1 MLKRIVRRR
10 VNGKPPGERR
20 QAEEDALRGGLFFEV
35 VWATALKFSRG
46 FTVPGATA
54 VTVAGMFI
62 SFFFLARAMK
72 VLPLGTAYAV
82 WTGIGAAGTVLV
94 GIFLFKEPVTV
105 QRIIFTLFLI
115 IGIVGLKFSTT

>member
-1 MLKRIVRRR
+1 MAWLWLTAAGI
-10 VNGKPPGERR
+10 
-20 QAEEDALRGGLFFEV
+20 FEV

-72 VLPLGTAYAV
+72 VLPRYRRGGNRSCRY
-82 WTGIGAAGTVLV
+82 
-94 GIFLFKEPVTV
+94 
-105 QRIIFTLFLI
+105 
-115 IGIVGLKFSTT
+115 FSF

>member
-1 MLKRIVRRR
+1 MAWLLLTVAG
-10 VNGKPPGERR
+10 V
-20 QAEEDALRGGLFFEV
+20 FEV
-35 VWATALKFSRG
+35 VWAAALKFSRG

>member
-1 MLKRIVRRR
+1 MAWLLLTVAG
-10 VNGKPPGERR
+10 V
-20 QAEEDALRGGLFFEV
+20 FEV

-54 VTVAGMFI
+54 VTVAGMFISFFI

>member
-1 MLKRIVRRR
+1 MAWLLLTVAG
-10 VNGKPPGERR
+10 V
-20 QAEEDALRGGLFFEV
+20 FEV
-35 VWATALKFSRG
+35 VWATALKFSHG
-46 FTVPGATA
+46 FTEWKAAT

>member
-1 MLKRIVRRR
+1 MAWLLLTVAG
-10 VNGKPPGERR
+10 V
-20 QAEEDALRGGLFFEV
+20 FEV
-35 VWATALKFSRG
+35 VWATVLKFSRG

-54 VTVAGMFI
+54 VTVVGMFI

>member
-1 MLKRIVRRR
+1 MAWLLLTVAG
-10 VNGKPPGERR
+10 V
-20 QAEEDALRGGLFFEV
+20 FEV

-82 WTGIGAAGTVLV
+82 WTGIGASCTFIIGVLFFNDALSLLRGL
-94 GIFLFKEPVTV
+94 GIL
-105 QRIIFTLFLI
+105 LI
-115 IGIVGLKFSTT
+115 ISGVVLLKIGH

>member
-1 MLKRIVRRR
+1 MAWLLLTV
-10 VNGKPPGERR
+10 
-20 QAEEDALRGGLFFEV
+20 AGGFEV
-35 VWATALKFSRG
+35 VWATGLKFSRG